1 MQTHIAWWNVE
12 NLFDIEGAVR
22 SDSLTRRLRN
32 ELAGWNEQ
40 ILDSKLTQLAS
51 IISAMNDNKGP
62 DILGVCEVESK
73 RVLEKLV
80 SAIPLSRNYSIVHDD
95 TEDKRG
101 IDVAFIYDSDKFS
114 FEKKFSHTI
123 VKRSSTRDIFQVN
136 LKIIGTD
143 QEIILIGNHWP
154 SRSGG
159 AQESAPYRMMAGEN
173 LSYFH
178 QRIVEEHSEE
188 IPIIAMGDFN
198 DEPFNMSLTKYALS
212 VRDSESLRRA
222 RSQKFYNLM
231 WPLLGTG
238 KGTYHYGSEFSMLDQ
253 FLISKGLLFGNSTV
267 QYVENSAEIDSGLF
281 SEDKPVRFGRP
292 SSTLN
297 ESGYSDHFPI
307 SMKVEIN

>member
-12 NLFDIEGAVR
+12 NLFDTEDAQR
-22 SDSLTRRLRN
+22 SNSLERRLRN
-32 ELAGWNEQ
+32 ELAGWDEQ
-40 ILDSKLTQLAS
+40 ILDSKLAQLS
-51 IISAMNDNKGP
+51 SVISAMNNNQGP

-80 SAIPLSRNYSIVHDD
+80 DAIPLSRNYLIAHDD

-123 VKRSSTRDIFQVN
+123 VKRSSSRDIFQVN
-136 LKIIGTD
+136 LKIIGSN

-159 AQESAPYRMMAGEN
+159 AAESAPYRMMAGEN

-178 QRIVEEHSEE
+178 QRIVEEHNEE

-198 DEPFNMSLTKYALS
+198 DEPFDLSLTKYALS
-212 VRDSESLRRA
+212 VRDANPLRRA
-222 RSQKFYNLM
+222 RNQKFYNLM
-231 WPLLGTG
+231 WPLLGAG
-238 KGTYHYGSEFSMLDQ
+238 KGSYHYGSEFSMLDQ

-267 QYVENSAEIDSGLF
+267 QYVDDSVAIDTGLF
-281 SEDKPVRFGRP
+281 SDEKPVRFGRP
-292 SSTLN
+292 SSSSTYDQN
-297 ESGYSDHFPI
+297 IHSRQ
-307 SMKVEIN
+307 M